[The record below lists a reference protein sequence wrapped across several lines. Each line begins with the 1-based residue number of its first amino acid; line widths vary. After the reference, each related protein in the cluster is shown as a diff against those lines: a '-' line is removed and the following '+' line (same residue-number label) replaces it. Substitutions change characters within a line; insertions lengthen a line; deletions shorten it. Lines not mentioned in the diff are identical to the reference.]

1 MDKCKNPL
9 YFNCIYYR
17 ELTMDNQSGG
27 VKRVDPKNPPD
38 HEDHE
43 DREDSEDSEDLKI
56 TIKNSVFNRVYNMV
70 NRDNSSMSAFNGNS
84 LKGVMINL
92 TVNET
97 DTGYKNLN
105 TSGKFTVPVTNF
117 ILKFVITTDIPNR
130 DLKYYKKVRKLSES
144 QESFFNEAKLQQDI
158 WKRSIIGG
166 RPAIC
171 PSVAELIM
179 FDMKQSE
186 LLMDFF
192 TDSKANNNE
201 NSTTGDNN
209 NVFEFLREKS
219 QISYQDRGI
228 GVLVMPTITRSF
240 TLREFLNLRDDR
252 DDNGKIFIRKYET
265 DIISNALAQVVRL
278 FIEIGV
284 IHFDLHPGNVLIYW
298 TPDEQLK
305 TLLIDFGKASNI
317 ISNVNDYLNED
328 DKPTIQLE
336 KIKFYNNFLNNASLP
351 NTSNDK
357 FNYMQSVLDYI
368 AKLERSK
375 TSRDGVK
382 YQMMWYSIYRNNMEI
397 LATAFD
403 ILCEMALV
411 DAGRTGI
418 NPETITEY
426 EKDGS
431 LINLDTHLDEFIVK
445 TPADMQFQATERNV
459 GDKRPRESGGRK
471 NKIHKTNKRKKG
483 KSNRNRR
490 NKNKNTRKK
499 RKN

>member
-1 MDKCKNPL
+1 
-9 YFNCIYYR
+9 
-17 ELTMDNQSGG
+17 MDNQYGG
-27 VKRVDPKNPPD
+27 VKRVDPTNPPD
-38 HEDHE
+38 Q
-43 DREDSEDSEDLKI
+43 EDSEDLKI
-56 TIKNSVFNRVYNMV
+56 TIKNSVFNRVYNML
-70 NRDNSSMSAFNGNS
+70 NRDNSIMSAFNGNS
-84 LKGVMINL
+84 LKGFMINL

-117 ILKFVITTDIPNR
+117 ILKIVITTDIPNR
-130 DLKYYKKVRKLSES
+130 DLKFYKNVRKLSES
-144 QESFFNEAKLQQDI
+144 QESFFTEAKLQQYI
-158 WKRSIIGG
+158 WKQSIISG

-179 FDMKQSE
+179 FDEKQSE

-201 NSTTGDNN
+201 KATTVDNN
-209 NVFEFLREKS
+209 DVFDFLSYKS
-219 QISYQDRGI
+219 QIFYPDRGI
-228 GVLVMPTITRSF
+228 GVLVMPTITQSF
-240 TLREFLNLRDDR
+240 TLREFLKLRDDRNDR
-252 DDNGKIFIRKYET
+252 DDNGRIIISEEEI
-265 DIISNALAQVVRL
+265 DVISNALAQVVRL

-298 TPDEQLK
+298 TPDEKIK

-328 DKPTIQLE
+328 DKVPIRLE

-351 NTSNDK
+351 NTSKYK

-375 TSRDGVK
+375 TSRNGVN
-382 YQMMWYSIYRNNMEI
+382 YQMMWYSIYRNNMVI

-431 LINLDTHLDEFIVK
+431 LINLDTNLDEFIVK
-445 TPADMQFQATERNV
+445 TPEPNV
-459 GDKRPRESGGRK
+459 GDKRPRESGGSK
-471 NKIHKTNKRKKG
+471 NKHHKINKRKKC
-483 KSNRNRR
+483 KSKRNRR
-490 NKNKNTRKK
+490 NKTKNTRKK